1 MQKENRSAISK
12 ILTKLLEGGPIPV
25 SQLAVDLHMSEKQ
38 VRSRL
43 EQVEDLLFYHEWGRI
58 CKKPRIGIWLEA
70 SEAQQAQIRDYIGT
84 FEGHGFEIDDRQ
96 SYIIYRLFEL
106 NRRQGLSARS
116 LADKLYVSTPT
127 LNKLIRSVQDY
138 FDAWNITVLN
148 DRRSGYL
155 LQYEEND

>member
-70 SEAQQAQIRDYIGT
+70 SEAQQAQIRDYI
-84 FEGHGFEIDDRQ
+84 
-96 SYIIYRLFEL
+96 
-106 NRRQGLSARS
+106 
-116 LADKLYVSTPT
+116 
-127 LNKLIRSVQDY
+127 
-138 FDAWNITVLN
+138 
-148 DRRSGYL
+148 
-155 LQYEEND
+155 